1 MAEPMINNPAA
12 LTTVLMITALNP
24 DVKIKGITG
33 MIAPMAKSKKEVTAA
48 YRAKN
53 KALFAS
59 KSQLFLELVL
69 DIDSLLRTRE
79 ECLTGTWIAD
89 ARAMGTND
97 TEKNLFEKNARALIT
112 TWDTKKDGSL
122 HDYSHREWA
131 GLTKN
136 LYYERWK
143 LFFSDLQGQ
152 LDGKTAKNYNYF
164 SMLDFPWITKFSE
177 THSTQPQGDEI
188 EISAF
193 LYEKY
198 MPLMLG
204 TDKKSF
210 SIPEKQEAGYI
221 AGQLNVANATNYS
234 IQSQSVTDA
243 FSIDNSGKI
252 TVNKTEQMLFAV
264 HPVINLRVKAG
275 NSTTPEF
282 VSYTDVTINLY
293 ATTAVRNPEKV
304 TEVNRSSLFITS
316 EFCYLQPPNFKY
328 ISGGTHGTFRSL

>member
-1 MAEPMINNPAA
+1 MSSANK
-12 LTTVLMITALNP
+12 TTYRFDLVDITRQCLVNYAQVLQ
-24 DVKIKGITG
+24 
-33 MIAPMAKSKKEVTAA
+33 KEVTAA

-143 LFFSDLQGQ
+143 LFFSDLQDSWMAKR
-152 LDGKTAKNYNYF
+152 LKTT
-164 SMLDFPWITKFSE
+164 I
-177 THSTQPQGDEI
+177 
-188 EISAF
+188 ISACWSSPG
-193 LYEKY
+193 L
-198 MPLMLG
+198 
-204 TDKKSF
+204 
-210 SIPEKQEAGYI
+210 Q
-221 AGQLNVANATNYS
+221 
-234 IQSQSVTDA
+234 
-243 FSIDNSGKI
+243 NSAKH
-252 TVNKTEQMLFAV
+252 TA
-264 HPVINLRVKAG
+264 HSLRVMK
-275 NSTTPEF
+275 
-282 VSYTDVTINLY
+282 
-293 ATTAVRNPEKV
+293 
-304 TEVNRSSLFITS
+304 
-316 EFCYLQPPNFKY
+316 
-328 ISGGTHGTFRSL
+328 